1 METSS
6 ANPRQLLRAIGR
18 WSLVALVVNSI
29 IGSGV
34 FGLPST
40 VAALIGNYSPYAV
53 LAAGAGMSVI
63 IGCFAEVAS
72 RFQEAGG
79 PYLYARVAF
88 GRLMG
93 IQTAW
98 MLWLGQ
104 VAAPAA
110 NANLFVIYLGEFF
123 PHAKDTV
130 PRAIILT
137 VLVGLLTV
145 INIRGVR
152 AGAQVS
158 NLFTAA
164 KLVPLFAVIVLGLF
178 VLQQHHWSIAA
189 APVASPS
196 TSQWLKA
203 MLLLVFAYGGFE
215 TALAPMSEA
224 KNPRRDAPFAL
235 FTALAA
241 CTVIYALIQWV
252 VVGVLPNAAHSQR
265 PLADVAR
272 LAVGPVGAAL
282 VAVGALISFYGYLSA
297 KILAMP
303 RVPFALAEQGDLP
316 KAFAAV
322 HSRFHTPYVSILVF
336 AALVWGLA
344 LIGDFKWNVTLSA
357 VARLLYYGVG
367 CAALP
372 ILRRKQPEGA
382 SAMFHLP
389 AGNFFAVLGVIL
401 CVILVTRVDF
411 GQSLILV
418 ATIAAGVGELVS
430 SGERKSNWQ
439 KHRLIAVAETLL
451 ATSLPAAFEMMMG
464 VFGRWQE
471 RRSKLRLYD
480 GVTAPSPAAS
490 SCAPRPSDSR

>member
-1 METSS
+1 MESPSS
-6 ANPRQLLRAIGR
+6 SPPNHELVRAIGR
-18 WSLVALVVNSI
+18 WSLAALVVNSI

-40 VAALIGNYSPYAV
+40 VAALVGNFSPYAV

-63 IGCFAEVAS
+63 IACFAEVAS

-88 GRLMG
+88 GRFMG

-123 PHAKDTV
+123 PRARDPL
-130 PRAIILT
+130 PRALILT
-137 VLVGLLTV
+137 ALVGLLTF

-152 AGAQVS
+152 SGAQVS
-158 NLFTAA
+158 NVFTAA
-164 KLVPLFAVIVLGLF
+164 KLVPLLAVIVLGL
-178 VLQQHHWSIAA
+178 VALQRHHWTIAS
-189 APVASPS
+189 APISSPNA
-196 TSQWLKA
+196 SQWLKA

-235 FTALAA
+235 FTALLV
-241 CTVIYALIQWV
+241 CTVIYALIQWM
-252 VVGVLPNAAHSQR
+252 VVGVLPDAAHSQR

-272 LAVGPVGAAL
+272 LAAGPVGAAL

-303 RVPFALAEQGDLP
+303 RVPFALAEQGDFP

-322 HSRFHTPYVSILVF
+322 HRRFHTPYVSILVF
-336 AALVWGLA
+336 AGMVWGLA
-344 LIGDFKWNVTLSA
+344 LIGDFRWNVTLSA
-357 VARLLYYGVG
+357 VTRLLYYGVG

-372 ILRRKQPEGA
+372 VLRGKEAKGA

-389 AGNFFAVLGVIL
+389 GGNLLAVLGVIL
-401 CVILVTRVDF
+401 CGVLVTQVDF
-411 GQSLILV
+411 GQSMILV
-418 ATIAAGVGELVS
+418 ATVALALVNWAVVAG
-430 SGERKSNWQ
+430 
-439 KHRLIAVAETLL
+439 
-451 ATSLPAAFEMMMG
+451 
-464 VFGRWQE
+464 
-471 RRSKLRLYD
+471 RRT
-480 GVTAPSPAAS
+480 TA
-490 SCAPRPSDSR
+490 

>member
-1 METSS
+1 METPET
-6 ANPRQLLRAIGR
+6 NPPRRQLVRAIGR

-29 IGSGV
+29 IGSGI
-34 FGLPST
+34 FGLPSV
-40 VAALIGNYSPYAV
+40 VAGLIGAYSPYAV

-63 IGCFAEVAS
+63 IGCYAEVAS
-72 RFQEAGG
+72 RFEGAGG

-123 PHAKDTV
+123 PHAKDPL
-130 PRAIILT
+130 PRALILT
-137 VLVGLLTV
+137 VLVGLLTF
-145 INIRGVR
+145 INIRGVH
-152 AGAQVS
+152 AGAKVS
-158 NLFTAA
+158 DLFTAA
-164 KLVPLFAVIVLGLF
+164 KLVPLFAVIVLGFF
-178 VLQQHHWSIAA
+178 VLQHQHWSIAT
-189 APVASPS
+189 APIGLPV
-196 TSQWLKA
+196 TGQWLKA

-224 KNPRRDAPFAL
+224 KDPRRDAPFAL
-235 FTALAA
+235 FTALLV
-241 CTVIYALIQWV
+241 CTVLYALIQWV
-252 VVGVLPNAAHSQR
+252 VIGVLPDAVHSQR

-272 LAVGPVGAAL
+272 MAVGPVGAAL

-303 RVPFALAEQGDLP
+303 RVPFALAEQGDFP

-322 HSRFHTPYVSILVF
+322 HRRFHTPYISILSF
-336 AALVWGLA
+336 AFLVWGFA
-344 LIGDFKWNVTLSA
+344 IIGEFKWNVTLSA

-372 ILRRKQPEGA
+372 ILRRKNPKDA
-382 SAMFHLP
+382 SAMFNLP

-401 CVILVTRVDF
+401 CMILVTRVDF

-418 ATIAAGVGELVS
+418 ATILLAFVNWALVARRGAAG
-430 SGERKSNWQ
+430 
-439 KHRLIAVAETLL
+439 
-451 ATSLPAAFEMMMG
+451 
-464 VFGRWQE
+464 
-471 RRSKLRLYD
+471 
-480 GVTAPSPAAS
+480 
-490 SCAPRPSDSR
+490 

>member
-1 METSS
+1 MQSAQTETP
-6 ANPRQLLRAIGR
+6 ARQLVRVIGR

-40 VAALIGNYSPYAV
+40 VAALIGRSSIWAV
-53 LAAGAGMSVI
+53 VAAGAGMCVI

-72 RFQEAGG
+72 RFHQAGG

-88 GRLMG
+88 GRFMG

-123 PHAKDTV
+123 PHAKDPL

-137 VLVGLLTV
+137 LLIGLLAF

-152 AGAQVS
+152 GGAQVS

-164 KLVPLFAVIVLGLF
+164 KLIPLLAVIVLGVF
-178 VLQQHHWSIAA
+178 VLANHHWQL
-189 APVASPS
+189 ASAS
-196 TSQWLKA
+196 TPASNTGQWMKA
-203 MLLLVFAYGGFE
+203 VLLLVFAYGGFE

-235 FTALAA
+235 FAA
-241 CTVIYALIQWV
+241 VITCTVIYALIQWV
-252 VVGVLPNAAHSQR
+252 VVGVLPDAAHSAR

-272 LAVGPVGAAL
+272 IAAGPVGAAFI
-282 VAVGALISFYGYLSA
+282 AIGALISFYGYLSA

-303 RVPFALAEQGDLP
+303 RVPFALAEQGDFP
-316 KAFAAV
+316 KIFAAV
-322 HSRFHTPYVSILVF
+322 HRRFHTPYVAILSF
-336 AALVWGLA
+336 AGLVLIFA
-344 LIGDFKWNVTLSA
+344 LIGEFKWNVTLSA

-372 ILRRKQPEGA
+372 VLRRKYPEG
-382 SAMFHLP
+382 AMFHLP
-389 AGNFFAVLGVIL
+389 AGGFFAALGIL
-401 CVILVTRVDF
+401 LCIALATRVDF
-411 GQSLILV
+411 GQSLILIT
-418 ATIAAGVGELVS
+418 TIALASINWFVVMRTKPS
-430 SGERKSNWQ
+430 S
-439 KHRLIAVAETLL
+439 
-451 ATSLPAAFEMMMG
+451 
-464 VFGRWQE
+464 
-471 RRSKLRLYD
+471 
-480 GVTAPSPAAS
+480 
-490 SCAPRPSDSR
+490 

>member
-1 METSS
+1 MIESTAVRATRSG
-6 ANPRQLLRAIGR
+6 LIRAIGR

-29 IGSGV
+29 LGSGV

-40 VAALIGNYSPYAV
+40 VAGLLGNHSPYAV
-53 LAAGAGMSVI
+53 LAAGAGMGVI
-63 IGCFAEVAS
+63 TGCFAEVAS
-72 RFQEAGG
+72 RFQQAGG

-98 MLWLGQ
+98 MLFLGQ

-110 NANLFVIYLGEFF
+110 NANLFVIYLGEFW
-123 PHAKDTV
+123 PHARHPL
-130 PRAIILT
+130 PRALILT
-137 VLVGLLTV
+137 FLIGLLTV

-152 AGAQVS
+152 AGAEVS

-164 KLVPLFAVIVLGLF
+164 KLIPLFGVIVLGMF
-178 VLQQHHWSIAA
+178 VLYNQHWINATVSAT
-189 APVASPS
+189 SPG
-196 TSQWLKA
+196 TNQWMKA
-203 MLLLVFAYGGFE
+203 VLLLVFAYGGFE

-235 FTALAA
+235 FVALLL

-252 VVGVLPNAAHSQR
+252 VVGVLPNAVHSER

-272 LAVGPVGAAL
+272 MAIGPIGGAL

-303 RVPFALAEQGDLP
+303 RVTFALAEQGDFP
-316 KAFAAV
+316 RVFAAV
-322 HSRFHTPYVSILVF
+322 HRRFHTPYVSILVF
-336 AALVWGLA
+336 AALVWGFA
-344 LIGDFKWNVTLSA
+344 LIGEFKWNVTLSA

-372 ILRRKQPEGA
+372 VLRRKQPDGA
-382 SAMFHLP
+382 LFHLP
-389 AGNFFAVLGVIL
+389 AGNLFAVVGVLI
-401 CVILVTRVDF
+401 CAALVTQVDF

-418 ATIAAGVGELVS
+418 ATVALALL
-430 SGERKSNWQ
+430 NW
-439 KHRLIAVAETLL
+439 AVVA
-451 ATSLPAAFEMMMG
+451 
-464 VFGRWQE
+464 
-471 RRSKLRLYD
+471 RRSA
-480 GVTAPSPAAS
+480 GPQTG
-490 SCAPRPSDSR
+490 

>member
-1 METSS
+1 MP
-6 ANPRQLLRAIGR
+6 APPPIPRHELVRAIGR

-34 FGLPST
+34 FGLPSV
-40 VAALIGNYSPYAV
+40 VAGLIGNYSPYAV

-63 IGCFAEVAS
+63 IACFAEVAS
-72 RFQEAGG
+72 RFQQAGG
-79 PYLYARVAF
+79 PYLYARAAF
-88 GRLMG
+88 GRFMG

-123 PHAKDTV
+123 PHAKDPV

-137 VLVGLLTV
+137 LLVGLLTV

-152 AGAQVS
+152 AGTHVS

-164 KLVPLFAVIVLGLF
+164 KLVPLFAVIILGIF
-178 VLQQHHWSIAA
+178 VLHAHHWQI
-189 APVASPS
+189 ASPAVENTG

-203 MLLLVFAYGGFE
+203 LLLLVFAYGGFE

-235 FTALAA
+235 FTALVL
-241 CTVIYALIQWV
+241 CTGIYALIQWV
-252 VVGVLPNAAHSQR
+252 VIGVLPNAAHSQR

-282 VAVGALISFYGYLSA
+282 IAIGALISFYGYLSA

-303 RVPFALAEQGDLP
+303 RIPFALAEQGDFP
-316 KAFAAV
+316 EAFAAI
-322 HSRFHTPYVSILVF
+322 HRKFHTPYVSILVF
-336 AALVWGLA
+336 AAMVWALA
-344 LIGDFKWNVTLSA
+344 LTGDFKWNVTLSA
-357 VARLLYYGVG
+357 VARLLYYAVG

-372 ILRRKQPEGA
+372 ILRRKSTTDAP
-382 SAMFHLP
+382 AMFTLP
-389 AGNFFAVLGVIL
+389 AGNFFAALGLLLCAIL
-401 CVILVTRVDF
+401 ITRVDF

-418 ATIAAGVGELVS
+418 GTIALALLNWAVVV
-430 SGERKSNWQ
+430 RK
-439 KHRLIAVAETLL
+439 K
-451 ATSLPAAFEMMMG
+451 
-464 VFGRWQE
+464 
-471 RRSKLRLYD
+471 
-480 GVTAPSPAAS
+480 
-490 SCAPRPSDSR
+490 

>member
-1 METSS
+1 MIQTRGWNPLP
-6 ANPRQLLRAIGR
+6 ANPPRHDLVRAIGR

-72 RFQEAGG
+72 RFQQAGG

-123 PHAKDTV
+123 PHAKDPL

-137 VLVGLLTV
+137 ALVGLLTL

-152 AGAQVS
+152 AGTQVS

-164 KLVPLFAVIVLGLF
+164 KLVPLFAVIVLGCSCF
-178 VLQQHHWSIAA
+178 SSITGTSRPRPSRLRHQPVAESHAA
-189 APVASPS
+189 A
-196 TSQWLKA
+196 
-203 MLLLVFAYGGFE
+203 GFCLWRIRDC
-215 TALAPMSEA
+215 ARPMSEA

-235 FTALAA
+235 FMALLLCTA
-241 CTVIYALIQWV
+241 IYALIQWV
-252 VVGVLPNAAHSQR
+252 VVGVLPDAAHSQR

-303 RVPFALAEQGDLP
+303 RVPFALAEQGDFP

-322 HSRFHTPYVSILVF
+322 HRRFHTPYVSILVF
-336 AALVWGLA
+336 AAMVWGLA
-344 LIGDFKWNVTLSA
+344 LFGDFKWNVTLSA

-372 ILRRKQPEGA
+372 
-382 SAMFHLP
+382 S
-389 AGNFFAVLGVIL
+389 
-401 CVILVTRVDF
+401 C
-411 GQSLILV
+411 
-418 ATIAAGVGELVS
+418 
-430 SGERKSNWQ
+430 
-439 KHRLIAVAETLL
+439 
-451 ATSLPAAFEMMMG
+451 
-464 VFGRWQE
+464 
-471 RRSKLRLYD
+471 
-480 GVTAPSPAAS
+480 AAS
-490 SCAPRPSDSR
+490 SRKGSACFSCPREISSPYWV

>member
-1 METSS
+1 MP
-6 ANPRQLLRAIGR
+6 APPPIPRHELVRAIGR

-34 FGLPST
+34 FGLPSV
-40 VAALIGNYSPYAV
+40 VAGLIGNLSPYAV

-63 IGCFAEVAS
+63 IACFAEVAS
-72 RFQEAGG
+72 RFQQAGG
-79 PYLYARVAF
+79 PYLYARAAF
-88 GRLMG
+88 GRFMG

-123 PHAKDTV
+123 PHAKD
-130 PRAIILT
+130 PLRRAIILT
-137 VLVGLLTV
+137 LLVGLLTV

-152 AGAQVS
+152 AGTHVS

-164 KLVPLFAVIVLGLF
+164 KLVPLFAVIILGIF
-178 VLQQHHWSIAA
+178 VLHAHHWQI
-189 APVASPS
+189 ASPAVENTG

-203 MLLLVFAYGGFE
+203 LLLLVFAYGGFE

-235 FTALAA
+235 FTALVL
-241 CTVIYALIQWV
+241 CTGIYALIQWV
-252 VVGVLPNAAHSQR
+252 VIGVLPNAAHSQR

-282 VAVGALISFYGYLSA
+282 IAIGALISFYGYLSA

-303 RVPFALAEQGDLP
+303 RIPFALAEQGDFP
-316 KAFAAV
+316 EAFAAI
-322 HSRFHTPYVSILVF
+322 HRKFHTPYVSILVF
-336 AALVWGLA
+336 AAMVWALA
-344 LIGDFKWNVTLSA
+344 LTGDFKWNVTLSA
-357 VARLLYYGVG
+357 VARLLYYAVG

-372 ILRRKQPEGA
+372 ILRRKSTTDAP
-382 SAMFHLP
+382 AMFTLP
-389 AGNFFAVLGVIL
+389 AGNFFAALGLLLCAIL
-401 CVILVTRVDF
+401 ITRVDF

-418 ATIAAGVGELVS
+418 GTIALALLNWTLVV
-430 SGERKSNWQ
+430 RK
-439 KHRLIAVAETLL
+439 K
-451 ATSLPAAFEMMMG
+451 
-464 VFGRWQE
+464 
-471 RRSKLRLYD
+471 
-480 GVTAPSPAAS
+480 
-490 SCAPRPSDSR
+490 

>member
-1 METSS
+1 METPSPS
-6 ANPRQLLRAIGR
+6 PPSHTLLRAIGR

-63 IGCFAEVAS
+63 IACFAEVAS

-104 VAAPAA
+104 VSAPAA

-123 PHAKDTV
+123 PHAKDPL
-130 PRAIILT
+130 PRAVILA
-137 VLVGLLTV
+137 VLVGLLTI

-164 KLVPLFAVIVLGLF
+164 KLVPLFAVIILGVF
-178 VLQQHHWSIAA
+178 VLQRQQWSIASM
-189 APVASPS
+189 PIASPD

-235 FTALAA
+235 FTALLV
-241 CTVIYALIQWV
+241 CTVLYALIQWV
-252 VVGVLPNAAHSQR
+252 VVGVLPDAAHSQR

-272 LAVGPVGAAL
+272 LAVGPIGAAL

-322 HSRFHTPYVSILVF
+322 HPRFHTPYVSILVF
-336 AALVWGLA
+336 AAMIWGLA

-372 ILRRKQPEGA
+372 ILRRKQPEDA
-382 SAMFHLP
+382 NAMFHLP
-389 AGNFFAVLGVIL
+389 GGNFFAVLGVIL
-401 CVILVTRVDF
+401 CAALVTRVDF

-418 ATIAAGVGELVS
+418 VTIALAFV
-430 SGERKSNWQ
+430 NW
-439 KHRLIAVAETLL
+439 AVVA
-451 ATSLPAAFEMMMG
+451 
-464 VFGRWQE
+464 
-471 RRSKLRLYD
+471 RRS
-480 GVTAPSPAAS
+480 
-490 SCAPRPSDSR
+490 

>member
-1 METSS
+1 METPSITPP
-6 ANPRQLLRAIGR
+6 AQDLVRAIGR

-40 VAALIGNYSPYAV
+40 VAALIGSYSPYAV

-63 IGCFAEVAS
+63 IACYAEVAS

-104 VAAPAA
+104 VSAPAA

-123 PHAKDTV
+123 PHAKDPL

-137 VLVGLLTV
+137 LLVGLLTF

-152 AGAQVS
+152 GGTRVS

-178 VLQQHHWSIAA
+178 VLQHHWTIVT
-189 APVASPS
+189 APIASPG
-196 TSQWLKA
+196 TGQWLKA
-203 MLLLVFAYGGFE
+203 LLLLVFAYGGFE

-235 FTALAA
+235 FTALVL
-241 CTVIYALIQWV
+241 CTVTYALIQWV
-252 VVGVLPNAAHSQR
+252 VVGVLPDAAHSQR

-272 LAVGPVGAAL
+272 LAVGPIGAAL

-303 RVPFALAEQGDLP
+303 RVPFALAEQGDFP
-316 KAFAAV
+316 KAFAKV
-322 HSRFHTPYVSILVF
+322 HRRFHTPYVSILVF
-336 AALVWGLA
+336 AAMVWGLA

-382 SAMFHLP
+382 NAVFHLP
-389 AGNFFAVLGVIL
+389 AGNFFAALGVLL
-401 CVILVTRVDF
+401 CLILVTRVDF

-418 ATIAAGVGELVS
+418 ATIALAFV
-430 SGERKSNWQ
+430 NW
-439 KHRLIAVAETLL
+439 AFVA
-451 ATSLPAAFEMMMG
+451 
-464 VFGRWQE
+464 
-471 RRSKLRLYD
+471 RRS
-480 GVTAPSPAAS
+480 AA
-490 SCAPRPSDSR
+490 R

>member
-1 METSS
+1 MEST
-6 ANPRQLLRAIGR
+6 ATNPPSRHLLRAIGR

-40 VAALIGNYSPYAV
+40 VAGLIGNYSPYAV

-63 IGCFAEVAS
+63 IACFAEVAS
-72 RFQEAGG
+72 RFQDAGG

-104 VAAPAA
+104 VSAPAA

-123 PHAKDTV
+123 PHGKDPL
-130 PRAIILT
+130 PRALILT
-137 VLVGLLTV
+137 ALVGILTV

-164 KLVPLFAVIVLGLF
+164 KLVPLSAVIVLGLF
-178 VLQQHHWSIAA
+178 ALHHHHWNVASP
-189 APVASPS
+189 PVASPN
-196 TSQWLKA
+196 TGQWLKA
-203 MLLLVFAYGGFE
+203 MLLLAFAYGGWE

-235 FTALAA
+235 FMALLL
-241 CTVIYALIQWV
+241 CTGIYALIQWV
-252 VVGVLPNAAHSQR
+252 VVGVLPDAAHSQR

-272 LAVGPVGAAL
+272 LAIGPLGAAL

-303 RVPFALAEQGDLP
+303 RVPFALAEQGDFP
-316 KAFAAV
+316 KVFAAV
-322 HSRFHTPYVSILVF
+322 HRRFHTPYVSILVF
-336 AALVWGLA
+336 AALVWGFA
-344 LIGDFKWNVTLSA
+344 LIGEFKWNVTLSA

-372 ILRRKQPEGA
+372 ILRRKHPEGA
-382 SAMFHLP
+382 GAMFHLP
-389 AGNFFAVLGVIL
+389 AGNLFAVAGVIL
-401 CVILVTRVDF
+401 CAVLVTRVDF

-418 ATIAAGVGELVS
+418 ATI
-430 SGERKSNWQ
+430 
-439 KHRLIAVAETLL
+439 LL
-451 ATSLPAAFEMMMG
+451 AFVNWAVVA
-464 VFGRWQE
+464 
-471 RRSKLRLYD
+471 RS
-480 GVTAPSPAAS
+480 GT
-490 SCAPRPSDSR
+490 

>member
-1 METSS
+1 MIESS
-6 ANPRQLLRAIGR
+6 TVSVPRHDPQQGLIRAIGR

-40 VAALIGNYSPYAV
+40 VAGLIGSYSPYAV
-53 LAAGAGMSVI
+53 LAAGAGMSLI
-63 IGCFAEVAS
+63 MSCFAEVAS
-72 RFQEAGG
+72 RFQQAGG

-88 GRLMG
+88 GRLIG

-123 PHAKDTV
+123 PHAKDPL

-137 VLVGLLTV
+137 VLVGLLTF

-164 KLVPLFAVIVLGLF
+164 KLIPLFAVIVLGLF
-178 VLQQHHWSIAA
+178 VLHKHHWTIATA
-189 APVASPS
+189 SATSPS
-196 TSQWLKA
+196 TNQWMKA
-203 MLLLVFAYGGFE
+203 VLLLVFAYGGFE

-235 FTALAA
+235 FTALLL

-252 VVGVLPNAAHSQR
+252 VVGVLPDPIHSQR

-272 LAVGPVGAAL
+272 IAIGPIGAAL

-303 RVPFALAEQGDLP
+303 RVPFALAEQGDFP

-322 HSRFHTPYVSILVF
+322 HRRFHTPYVSILVF
-336 AALVWGLA
+336 AALVWGFA
-344 LIGDFKWNVTLSA
+344 LIGEFKWNVTLSA

-382 SAMFHLP
+382 MFRLP
-389 AGNFFAVLGVIL
+389 AGNFLAVLGVLL
-401 CVILVTRVDF
+401 CAALVTRVDF
-411 GQSLILV
+411 GQALILI
-418 ATIAAGVGELVS
+418 ATIALASL
-430 SGERKSNWQ
+430 NWSVV
-439 KHRLIAVAETLL
+439 RNRNVID
-451 ATSLPAAFEMMMG
+451 AA
-464 VFGRWQE
+464 
-471 RRSKLRLYD
+471 L
-480 GVTAPSPAAS
+480 
-490 SCAPRPSDSR
+490 

>member
-1 METSS
+1 MTET
-6 ANPRQLLRAIGR
+6 AQITPQHQLIRAIGR

-34 FGLPST
+34 FGLPSA
-40 VAALIGNYSPYAV
+40 VAGLVGNYSPYAV

-72 RFQEAGG
+72 RFQQAGG

-110 NANLFVIYLGEFF
+110 NANLFVVYLGEFF
-123 PHAKDTV
+123 PHAKDPL
-130 PRAIILT
+130 PRALILT
-137 VLVGLLTV
+137 LLVGLLAF
-145 INIRGVR
+145 INVRGVR
-152 AGAQVS
+152 AGTDVS

-178 VLQQHHWSIAA
+178 VLQHHHWNI
-189 APVASPS
+189 ASPPIAS
-196 TSQWLKA
+196 AGTGQWLKA
-203 MLLLVFAYGGFE
+203 MLLLAFAYGGFE

-235 FTALAA
+235 FAA
-241 CTVIYALIQWV
+241 VLLCTVIYAFIQWV
-252 VVGVLPNAAHSQR
+252 VVGVLPDAAHSQR

-272 LAVGPVGAAL
+272 FAVGPVGAAL
-282 VAVGALISFYGYLSA
+282 VAIGALISFYGYLSA
-297 KILAMP
+297 KILALP
-303 RVPFALAEQGDLP
+303 RVPFALAERGDFP
-316 KAFAAV
+316 KAFAAI
-322 HSRFHTPYVSILVF
+322 HRRFHTPYISILVF
-336 AALVWGLA
+336 ATLVWAFA
-344 LIGDFKWNVTLSA
+344 LIGEFKWNVTLSA

-372 ILRRKQPEGA
+372 ILRRREPEGA
-382 SAMFHLP
+382 NAMFRLP
-389 AGNFFAVLGVIL
+389 VGNFLAVLGVIL
-401 CVILVTRVDF
+401 CVVLVTRVDF

-418 ATIAAGVGELVS
+418 ATIVLALL
-430 SGERKSNWQ
+430 NW
-439 KHRLIAVAETLL
+439 
-451 ATSLPAAFEMMMG
+451 AT
-464 VFGRWQE
+464 VRH
-471 RRSKLRLYD
+471 
-480 GVTAPSPAAS
+480 
-490 SCAPRPSDSR
+490 APRTVRPSAVD

>member
-1 METSS
+1 MESVSS
-6 ANPRQLLRAIGR
+6 SPPRQLLRAIGR

-40 VAALIGNYSPYAV
+40 VAALIGSYSPYAV

-72 RFQEAGG
+72 RFQQAGG

-123 PHAKDTV
+123 PHAKDTA

-137 VLVGLLTV
+137 VLVGLLTF

-178 VLQQHHWSIAA
+178 LLEQHHWTIATV
-189 APVASPS
+189 PIASPN

-224 KNPRRDAPFAL
+224 RDPRRDAPFAL
-235 FTALAA
+235 FTALAV

-252 VVGVLPNAAHSQR
+252 VVGVLSNGIHSQR

-272 LAVGPVGAAL
+272 LAVGPIGAAL
-282 VAVGALISFYGYLSA
+282 VAVGALICFYGYLSA

-303 RVPFALAEQGDLP
+303 RVPFALAEQGDFP

-322 HSRFHTPYVSILVF
+322 HPRFHTPYVSIPVF
-336 AALVWGLA
+336 AAMVWGLA
-344 LIGDFKWNVTLSA
+344 LLGDFKWNVTLSA
-357 VARLLYYGVG
+357 VARLLYYAVG

-382 SAMFHLP
+382 GAMFHLP
-389 AGNFFAVLGVIL
+389 AGNFFSVLGVML

-411 GQSLILV
+411 GQSLILL
-418 ATIAAGVGELVS
+418 ATIALAFV
-430 SGERKSNWQ
+430 NWA
-439 KHRLIAVAETLL
+439 AVVMGR
-451 ATSLPAAFEMMMG
+451 ATS
-464 VFGRWQE
+464 
-471 RRSKLRLYD
+471 K
-480 GVTAPSPAAS
+480 S
-490 SCAPRPSDSR
+490 SI

>member
-1 METSS
+1 M
-6 ANPRQLLRAIGR
+6 
-18 WSLVALVVNSI
+18 VALVVNSI

-40 VAALIGNYSPYAV
+40 VAGLVGNYSPYSV
-53 LAAGAGMSVI
+53 LAAGAGMSII

-72 RFQEAGG
+72 RFQQAGG

-123 PHAKDTV
+123 PHAKDAL
-130 PRAIILT
+130 PRALILT
-137 VLVGLLTV
+137 ALVGLLTV

-152 AGAQVS
+152 GGTQVS

-164 KLVPLFAVIVLGLF
+164 KLVPLFAVIVLGLW
-178 VLQQHHWSIAA
+178 VLQHHSWHIAT
-189 APVASPS
+189 ASRGSPT
-196 TSQWLKA
+196 TSQWMKA
-203 MLLLVFAYGGFE
+203 LLLLVFAYGGFE

-235 FTALAA
+235 FMALLLCTA
-241 CTVIYALIQWV
+241 IYALIQWV
-252 VVGVLPNAAHSQR
+252 VVGVLPDAAHSQR

-272 LAVGPVGAAL
+272 IAVGPVGAAL
-282 VAVGALISFYGYLSA
+282 VAIGALISFYGYLSA

-303 RVPFALAEQGDLP
+303 RVPFALAEQGDFP
-316 KAFAAV
+316 KAFATV
-322 HSRFHTPYVSILVF
+322 HRRFHTPYVSILVF
-336 AALVWGLA
+336 AAMVWGLA

-372 ILRRKQPEGA
+372 ILRRKRPEGA
-382 SAMFHLP
+382 EAMFHLP
-389 AGNFFAVLGVIL
+389 AGTFFAALGVIL
-401 CVILVTRVDF
+401 CVTLATRVDF

-418 ATIAAGVGELVS
+418 TTIALALLNWVVVARRRAVS
-430 SGERKSNWQ
+430 
-439 KHRLIAVAETLL
+439 
-451 ATSLPAAFEMMMG
+451 
-464 VFGRWQE
+464 
-471 RRSKLRLYD
+471 
-480 GVTAPSPAAS
+480 
-490 SCAPRPSDSR
+490 

>member
-1 METSS
+1 MSEPLS
-6 ANPRQLLRAIGR
+6 ADVPKHDLIRAIGR
-18 WSLVALVVNSI
+18 RSLVALVVNSI

-40 VAALIGNYSPYAV
+40 VAGLIGNFSPCAV

-63 IGCFAEVAS
+63 IACFAEVAS
-72 RFQEAGG
+72 RFQQAGG

-88 GRLMG
+88 GRFMG

-123 PHAKDTV
+123 PHAKDPM

-137 VLVGLLTV
+137 VLVGVLTL
-145 INIRGVR
+145 INVRGVR
-152 AGAQVS
+152 GGAQVS

-164 KLVPLFAVIVLGLF
+164 KLVPLFVVIILGLIVLSRQHWMIANAS
-178 VLQQHHWSIAA
+178 VLSPGTGKWMKSI
-189 APVASPS
+189 
-196 TSQWLKA
+196 
-203 MLLLVFAYGGFE
+203 LLLVFAYGGFE

-235 FTALAA
+235 IAALVL

-252 VVGVLPNAAHSQR
+252 VVGVLPNAANSAR

-272 LAVGPVGAAL
+272 LAVGPIGAAL

-303 RVPFALAEQGDLP
+303 RVPFALAEQGDFP
-316 KAFAAV
+316 RAFAAV
-322 HSRFHTPYVSILVF
+322 HRRYQTPYVSILVF
-336 AALVWGLA
+336 AGMVWAFA
-344 LIGDFKWNVTLSA
+344 LIGEFNWNVTLSA

-372 ILRRKQPEGA
+372 ALRRKQPDGA
-382 SAMFHLP
+382 LFRLP
-389 AGNFFAVLGVIL
+389 AGNYLAGLGLVL
-401 CVILVTRVDF
+401 CVVLVSQVDF

-418 ATIAAGVGELVS
+418 ATVALATL
-430 SGERKSNWQ
+430 NW
-439 KHRLIAVAETLL
+439 AVARSSVS
-451 ATSLPAAFEMMMG
+451 TS
-464 VFGRWQE
+464 QE
-471 RRSKLRLYD
+471 
-480 GVTAPSPAAS
+480 
-490 SCAPRPSDSR
+490 